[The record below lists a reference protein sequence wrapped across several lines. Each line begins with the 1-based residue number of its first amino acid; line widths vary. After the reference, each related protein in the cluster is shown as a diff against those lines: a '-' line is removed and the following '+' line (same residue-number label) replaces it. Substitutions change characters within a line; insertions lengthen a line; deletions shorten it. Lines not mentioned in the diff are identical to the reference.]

1 VNLMTYRIV
10 VGVDGSAHS
19 EAALRWALA
28 EATARNGELTAVF
41 AWEVPFLSF
50 PGAFDRDELEQAGK
64 EFIVDTVSKVV
75 PTPPVPLTTLVAEGD
90 PAASLIKASED
101 ADLLVVGTRGR
112 SPWAGL
118 LLGSVSQRC
127 AAGAACPVVLIKL
140 PGERGT
146 DEIGGQ
152 EEAGPG

>member
-1 VNLMTYRIV
+1 MAYRIV

-19 EAALRWALA
+19 EAALRWALGEA
-28 EATARNGELTAVF
+28 EARGGALTAVF

-50 PGAFDRDELEQAGK
+50 PGAFDRDELEKAGK
-64 EFIVDTVSKVV
+64 EFIIETVSKVV
-75 PTPPVPLTTLVAEGD
+75 PSPPVPLETLVAEGD
-90 PAASLIKASED
+90 PAASLIAAAEG
-101 ADLLVVGTRGR
+101 ADLLVVGSRGR

-140 PGERGT
+140 PGERASDT
-146 DEIGGQ
+146 VPAAET
-152 EEAGPG
+152 APG